1 MRKRKQQEAA
11 CRVEFPVCYRM
22 DHFREER
29 LWVRSHIQILQLKPY
44 GRSGHLNFFICNE
57 TKQGMATPPQN
68 TQLLQGHFF
77 KNSELLRASHAL
89 EMVFSRQ
96 RFVFPDLITWAGAL
110 HQPASWPRCPGLWHQ
125 QTLRTWWCPC
135 NTKSRFCTGKSLLGS
150 FSVTS
155 VSGNH
160 RWSCFNL

>member
-11 CRVEFPVCYRM
+11 CRVEFPACYRM

-89 EMVFSRQ
+89 EMVFFEAENCVPR
-96 RFVFPDLITWAGAL
+96 PD
-110 HQPASWPRCPGLWHQ
+110 
-125 QTLRTWWCPC
+125 
-135 NTKSRFCTGKSLLGS
+135 NLGW
-150 FSVTS
+150 SVTS
-155 VSGNH
+155 ASKLTTVSRPLASADTAYMMVSLQHKKQVLHWEVTSGIIQCH
-160 RWSCFNL
+160 LSIRKSQMKLF